1 MIFITHI
8 IASLD
13 ENDQKVHESLVASKP
28 PPMEALVESEDITKP
43 KSLPI
48 RKNSRHNFADRN
60 NSLESFKTM
69 EVNYSTIFEPDDHCP
84 TSYSPRSDSPEA
96 RPVER
101 AIEARTGSE
110 DGLGSMVRCL
120 HFAETFMRD
129 RKLQNI
135 SLIFREIVYYFDICF
150 FSCHYI
156 TNTLGWHQFWT
167 NFDISPN
174 HSC

>member
-1 MIFITHI
+1 MIFITHFL
-8 IASLD
+8 ASLD

-28 PPMEALVESEDITKP
+28 PPMEALVESEDTTKP
-43 KSLPI
+43 KILPI

-129 RKLQNI
+129 RKLQKI
-135 SLIFREIVYYFDICF
+135 LALFFVKLSKIVIFF
-150 FSCHYI
+150 
-156 TNTLGWHQFWT
+156 
-167 NFDISPN
+167 
-174 HSC
+174 